1 MLKNHKVLKLAIL
14 ICLCLII
21 ISIPVVA
28 AVSAPEITI
37 STDKT
42 EYTGDDTITAVIDVN
57 NVTGND
63 MKDIV
68 ISGAVPTGYATD
80 DGVAGPDNWS
90 AKLSKVAAGSTE
102 SVTIKFTKQASDE
115 VMAPEDTKTSGDQE
129 ISNDS
134 VDQNDQKE
142 AEVTPA
148 EDKPAVAATDNNV
161 RTGDDSEPM
170 VFVVLAALSLAG
182 MILLVRSK
190 KGKRILSICLAVAVA
205 GGTLMVRGSANIFA
219 ATSDMVAGTPEFAED
234 ESDRVIAG
242 EASKN
247 GNVEAGTA
255 KASATIKIDG
265 KETTIDVSIDYDI
278 VTGSQ
283 DLSYEGYTLQWQD
296 EFEGDSLNRD
306 DWNVETHNAGWV
318 NAELQAYVDSEEN
331 IYVKDGSLVLKPV
344 KDGDSY
350 TSGRVNTQGK
360 HDFKYGLFEAKV
372 KVPSGMGYLPAF
384 WLMPTDENL
393 YGQWP
398 RCGEIDAMEVMGQET
413 DKVYGSLH
421 YGNPKSDSQGT
432 KKLTDGDFSEEY
444 HVFAVEWEPG
454 SMKWYVDGMLYH
466 EEHDWYTATVGQGT
480 VTYPAPFDQQ
490 FYVILNLAIGG
501 EWVGYPDENTTYE
514 DQAFEIDYVRVF
526 QKDEYDEN
534 VERPE
539 QAPVVLRDADA
550 TGNYIINGDF
560 SVNEALDDEEDWV
573 LLTALGGVATAK
585 IENGVLRID
594 STAAGSADYSVQF
607 VQAGLPAEKGA
618 TYRLSF
624 DAWADAER
632 TAKVNIDAVD
642 RGYTRYLPDT
652 KIDLTAKKQSFSFE
666 YTMTDENDG
675 NSRLEFNLGNTAST
689 ATVYIDNVRLEKIAQ
704 SEVADKKGVLA
715 DGNYVYNGKFQEG
728 AGRLAYWDIDN
739 KAGAQI
745 SVTNDEEHDR
755 RLKIVAPEGTSAENP
770 VIVSQ
775 GDLALSA
782 DKAYAISYDADGD
795 AGKTIKAT
803 LAGEALDADL
813 TGKSQTLSKAF
824 TTGEKVDNGVVF
836 TITAPGTYY
845 IDNVSII
852 EDSLIKNGSFDAG
865 TISYDPFIDS
875 SAEATYGVDSLA
887 EGNNNAFEMTI
898 SNTGDADWKV
908 QLKQSGVRLEEGQW
922 YRLSLD
928 MRSSKDRK
936 VVVAIQRNGNIYK
949 TADGAEDWQPYVQNT
964 AELSSE
970 YKTFTYEFK
979 MDPSTEPKSD
989 DGAIFNVAMGAVN
1002 GAVITEKHTVDVDNI
1017 KLEKIDAPANEQVVE
1032 DVNILDDTKWE
1043 NNSVITV
1050 TEEGVTTITMEGVG
1064 SNPWD
1069 RQYLQ
1074 KLQLEKGA
1082 KYKLSFKAKSSV
1094 ERDIQFGVQ
1103 EVGGDYTTYGSAV
1116 NGLSSEEKAF
1126 EVEFTMTEDDEQS
1139 QVFFN
1144 MGNNVGDKEQSAATV
1159 TLSEIKLVK
1168 ISAADD
1174 EIVNLLTDT
1183 SWGTNQVTASVEN
1196 GVITITMEGVGS
1208 NPWDRQYLQKLQLEK
1223 GAKYKLS
1230 FKAKSSVERDI
1241 QFGVQEVGGDYTT
1254 YGSAVNGLSSEEKA
1268 FEVEFTMT
1276 EDDEQSQ
1283 VFFNMGNNVGD
1294 KEQPAATITISDVQL
1309 VEVETN

>member
-21 ISIPVVA
+21 ITIPVVA

-142 AEVTPA
+142 AEVTPV

-234 ESDRVIAG
+234 ESDRAIAG

-247 GNVEAGTA
+247 GNVENGTA

-283 DLSYEGYTLQWQD
+283 DLSYEGYILQWQD
-296 EFEGDSLNRD
+296 EFEGESLNRD

-331 IYVKDGSLVLKPV
+331 IYLKDGSLVLKSV

-560 SVNEALDDEEDWV
+560 SVNEALNDEEDWV

-728 AGRLAYWDIDN
+728 AGRLAYWDIEN

-782 DKAYAISYDADGD
+782 DKAYAISYDADGEP
-795 AGKTIKAT
+795 GKTIKAT

-824 TTGEKVDNGVVF
+824 TTGEKVDNSVVF

-845 IDNVSII
+845 IDNVSIV

-936 VVVAIQRNGNIYK
+936 VVVAIQRNGNVYK

-964 AELSSE
+964 AELTSE

-979 MDPSTEPKSD
+979 MDPNTEPKSD

-1069 RQYLQ
+1069 RQLGQ
-1074 KLQLEKGA
+1074 QL
-1082 KYKLSFKAKSSV
+1082 
-1094 ERDIQFGVQ
+1094 
-1103 EVGGDYTTYGSAV
+1103 
-1116 NGLSSEEKAF
+1116 
-1126 EVEFTMTEDDEQS
+1126 
-1139 QVFFN
+1139 
-1144 MGNNVGDKEQSAATV
+1144 
-1159 TLSEIKLVK
+1159 TLK
-1168 ISAADD
+1168 
-1174 EIVNLLTDT
+1174 
-1183 SWGTNQVTASVEN
+1183 
-1196 GVITITMEGVGS
+1196 
-1208 NPWDRQYLQKLQLEK
+1208 K